1 MLKRIFNR
9 LFKRKT
15 NLLDCTTSDEKLL
28 TIQRKLKEIED
39 YKNIWWMNSRV
50 WFTLSQ
56 DGTSTTIKDPAL
68 INIIQDY
75 CFKKITALEKELNEY
90 IKQM

>member
-9 LFKRKT
+9 FFKRKT

-39 YKNIWWMNSRV
+39 YKNIWWMDDNKQ
-50 WFTLSQ
+50 FTVCQYL
-56 DGTSTTIKDPAL
+56 TSATIRDPAL
-68 INIIQDY
+68 LKIIQDY
-75 CFKKITALEKELNEY
+75 CFKKAIHLEKELNEY